1 MIQLSYSTINSCL
14 QPNNSHNWINRQLGL
29 KPEERPEWK
38 AGNIAHNII
47 QKYISGKE
55 KNKDLAHI
63 EYRFPIV
70 EEKDF
75 DERCKFDFNFKSFM
89 KEAENASGKPLEGK
103 GIKVLDWFQGE
114 YNIIGFYDGLDI
126 KNGRMLEIK
135 SSDPVWSLGRFVSSM
150 QRKLYALSNSKFK
163 EAVLVTCSKDPVKWK
178 NEKPKVYSVSL
189 NGKDRMDAINWIID
203 AIKLL
208 ESGKFDGGLEDGKC
222 TNPYCYYG
230 SNCSFK

>member
-1 MIQLSYSTINSCL
+1 MIQLSFSTINSCL

-75 DERCKFDFNFKSFM
+75 DERCKFDFNFSSK
-89 KEAENASGKPLEGK
+89 
-103 GIKVLDWFQGE
+103 
-114 YNIIGFYDGLDI
+114 YNIIGFYDGLDMD
-126 KNGRMLEIK
+126 NGRMLEIK
-135 SSDPVWSLGRFVSSM
+135 SSDPVWSLGRFASSM
-150 QRKLYALSNSKFK
+150 QRKLYALSNPKFS
-163 EAVLVTCSKDPVKWK
+163 EAVLITCSKYPERWSK
-178 NEKPKVYSVSL
+178 EKPKVYSVKL
-189 NGKDRMDAINWIID
+189 TDRDRIEASNWIVK
-203 AIKLL
+203 AVELL